1 MSKKDLARD
10 DSGLPE
16 GGACSG
22 VCPVVYALGVI
33 GQKWK
38 LPILWH
44 LFPQEATRYSELKR
58 SVRGV
63 TNMMLTKSLHELE
76 EHGLVTRRQY
86 EAVPPRVEYS
96 LTERGR
102 SLLPTLS
109 ELYKWGEEQM
119 RLDKLRKA

>member
-1 MSKKDLARD
+1 M
-10 DSGLPE
+10 
-16 GGACSG
+16 
-22 VCPVVYALGVI
+22 CPVVYALGVI
-33 GQKWK
+33 GQEWK

-44 LFPQEATRYSELKR
+44 LFQQEVTRYSELKQ

-63 TNMMLTKSLHELE
+63 TNMMLTKSLHELV
-76 EHGLVTRRQY
+76 EHGLVTRRQN
-86 EAVPPRVEYS
+86 ETVPPQGKYS
-96 LTERGR
+96 LAERGW